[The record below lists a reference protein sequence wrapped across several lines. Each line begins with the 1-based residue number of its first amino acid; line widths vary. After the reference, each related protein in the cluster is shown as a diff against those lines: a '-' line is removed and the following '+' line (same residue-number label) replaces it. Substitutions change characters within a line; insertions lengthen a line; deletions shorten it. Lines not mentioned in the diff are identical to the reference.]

1 MGVHEHLTVYDGRA
15 VVDFDPELGE
25 LCATGPELVRELDLA
40 WPVPPEPAW
49 RVRTYYDGPAFDEV
63 FAEFLDAVDAAR
75 VTHLVIGFYGSR
87 GDSFADPVEL
97 LVDAAGRLPRL
108 RALFLGDIVSEEH
121 EISWI
126 PQSDITPLFAAFPGL
141 GRLDVRGGRGLAL
154 RPVSHESLRMLR
166 LESGGLPREI
176 VRAVHES
183 DLPSLDHLDLWLG
196 SPAYG
201 GDARIE
207 DLRPIL
213 DGARLPALRHLGL
226 EDSEIQDEIAQAVA
240 GAPIVARLES
250 LSLGLGLLTDTGA
263 EALLSGQPLTHL
275 ELLDLRHHYLSD
287 AMMDRLEDALP
298 DTEVDLDRARD
309 PEDEWRMIAA
319 AE

>member
-15 VVDFDPELGE
+15 VVDFDPDLGS
-25 LCATGPELVRELDLA
+25 LVADGPELVQELDLA
-40 WPVPPEPAW
+40 WSVHPEPAW
-49 RVRTYYDGPAFDEV
+49 RIRTYHDGPSFDDV
-63 FAEFLDAVDAAR
+63 FAAFFEQVDAAQ
-75 VTHLVIGFYGSR
+75 VTHLVIGFYNSR
-87 GDSFADPVEL
+87 DAPGAPVDR

-108 RALFLGDIVSEEH
+108 RALFLGDIVSEEE

-126 PQSDITPLFAAFPGL
+126 RQGDITPLFAAFPGL
-141 GRLDVRGGRGLAL
+141 GRLDVRGGPGLAL
-154 RPVSHESLRMLR
+154 RPVAHESLRMLR
-166 LESGGLPREI
+166 LESGGLPGRV

-183 DLPSLDHLDLWLG
+183 DLPALEHLDLWLG

-207 DLRPIL
+207 DLQPIL
-213 DGARLPALRHLGL
+213 NGARFPALRHLGL

-240 GAPIVARLES
+240 GAPVVARLES
-250 LSLGLGLLTDTGA
+250 LSLALGVLTDTGA

-275 ELLDLRHHYLSD
+275 DLLDLRHHFLSD

-298 DTEVDLDRARD
+298 GTEVDLDRAGD
-309 PEDEWRMIAA
+309 PEGEWRFIAA